1 MNHDDNEQTAANTSS
16 MPCYNHG
23 HTTIAPHFHRQH
35 INISTRVYH
44 PLSTLLLRLEDEQNS
59 RCIAS
64 QAIGMLFI
72 LFFYTK
78 S

>member
-16 MPCYNHG
+16 TPRYNHG
-23 HTTIAPHFHRQH
+23 HTTVAPHFHRLH

-59 RCIAS
+59 MHRVSSHRYA
-64 QAIGMLFI
+64 
-72 LFFYTK
+72 FYIIFLY
-78 S
+78 